1 MHLDKISDLSSISD
15 HSKLPQNCLNFIN
28 TGKHFYQD
36 NLLNDHLRYVF
47 IVPDSRFFSILF
59 SLGYFIAD
67 YSQKIKKN
75 NSKEL
80 SLNFVNGENFK
91 EIKGKNFAIIES
103 GQITKTGYA
112 FDIQELNGEI
122 FLVLSSTNNAQKF
135 FVNEKMLKNN
145 NQKIYYYNQE
155 ISENITA
162 SKTLNKHNRNLL
174 SLCLDDDSILDKEF
188 LKNEQ
193 NSRVM
198 YFGNLTKFN
207 QLIQIGHYFKN
218 QPNEF
223 KFSDIIKL
231 RNNNNLFFNSY
242 FKTNRSS
249 ESEGEPELIIY
260 TDSSS
265 LINNEFIEDY
275 NQKPKI
281 IFLSP
286 NNRNYFEAIDK
297 VNNNLVENKIYKEFD
312 INKFRFQYPFVA
324 FEEL

>member
-1 MHLDKISDLSSISD
+1 MHLDKITDLSSISD

-28 TGKHFYQD
+28 TGKYFYQD
-36 NLLNDHLRYVF
+36 NLLKHNLRYVF

-67 YSQKIKKN
+67 YSKKIKEN
-75 NSKEL
+75 TSKEL
-80 SLNFVNGENFK
+80 SLNFINRKNFN
-91 EIKGKNFAIIES
+91 EVKGKNFAIIEN
-103 GQITKTGYA
+103 GQIKKIGYA
-112 FDIQELNGEI
+112 FDIQELDGEI
-122 FLVLSSTNNAQKF
+122 YLRLSSTNNEERF
-135 FVNEKMLKNN
+135 FINEKMLKNN

-162 SKTLNKHNRNLL
+162 SKSLNKHNRNLL

-188 LKNEQ
+188 FKNEQ
-193 NSRVM
+193 NSKVM
-198 YFGNLTKFN
+198 YFGNLSKFN
-207 QLIQIGHYFKN
+207 QLIQIIHSFKS
-218 QPNEF
+218 QPDEF

-231 RNNNNLFFNSY
+231 KNNNKLFFNSY
-242 FKTNRSS
+242 FKTNRGS
-249 ESEGEPELIIY
+249 ESEVEPELIIY

-275 NQKPKI
+275 NHKPKI

>member
-1 MHLDKISDLSSISD
+1 MNLDKISDLISISD
-15 HSKLPQNCLNFIN
+15 NVKIPQNCLNFIN
-28 TGKHFYQD
+28 TGKHFFQD
-36 NLLNDHLRYVF
+36 NLLDENLRYVF

-59 SLGYFIAD
+59 TLGYFIAD
-67 YSQKIKKN
+67 YSQKIKEN
-75 NSKEL
+75 DTKEL
-80 SLNFVNGENFK
+80 SFNLVNRKNFK
-91 EIKGKNFAIIES
+91 EIKGKNFAILEN
-103 GQITKTGYA
+103 GQITKVGCA
-112 FDIQELNGEI
+112 FDIQELYGEI
-122 FLVLSSTNNAQKF
+122 FLVLSGTNNEQTF
-135 FVNEKMLKNN
+135 WINEKMLKNN

-155 ISENITA
+155 INENITA
-162 SKTLNKHNRNLL
+162 SKSLNKHNRNMLG
-174 SLCLDDDSILDKEF
+174 LCLDDDSILDKEF
-188 LKNEQ
+188 FKNEQ
-193 NSRVM
+193 NSKAM
-198 YFGNLTKFN
+198 YFGNLSKFN
-207 QLIQIGHYFKN
+207 QLIQISHSFKN
-218 QPNEF
+218 QSNEF

-231 RNNNNLFFNSY
+231 KNNNNLFFNSY

-265 LINNEFIEDY
+265 FINNEFIEDY

>member
-1 MHLDKISDLSSISD
+1 MNLDKISDLISITD
-15 HSKLPQNCLNFIN
+15 NVKIPQNCLNFIN

-36 NLLNDHLRYVF
+36 NLLDENLRYVF

-59 SLGYFIAD
+59 TLGYFIAD
-67 YSQKIKKN
+67 YSQKIKEN
-75 NSKEL
+75 NTKEL
-80 SLNFVNGENFK
+80 SFNLVNRENFK
-91 EIKGKNFAIIES
+91 EIKGKNFAILEN
-103 GQITKTGYA
+103 GQITKVGYA
-112 FDIQELNGEI
+112 LDIQELLGEI
-122 FLVLSSTNNAQKF
+122 FLVLSSTNNGQKF
-135 FVNEKMLKNN
+135 LVNEKMLKNN

-162 SKTLNKHNRNLL
+162 SKSLNKHNRNLL

-188 LKNEQ
+188 FKNEQ
-193 NSRVM
+193 NSKVM
-198 YFGNLTKFN
+198 YFGNLRKFN
-207 QLIQIGHYFKN
+207 QLIQISHSFKN

-231 RNNNNLFFNSY
+231 KNNNNLLFNSY

-297 VNNNLVENKIYKEFD
+297 VNNSLVENKIYKEFD
-312 INKFRFQYPFVA
+312 INKFRFQYPLVA